1 MENPPAADI
10 LKSAPTEVTGLHLIA
25 DNHDALAVRILSAR
39 ECVSTLDLMYYLWR
53 DDRCGR
59 LLLAEVLAA
68 ADRGVRV
75 RILIDDINPQSSDA
89 TYLGINNHPNI
100 ELRLF
105 NPSIARNGSFLRK
118 VELVWRVV
126 SMTRR
131 MHAKAWIA
139 DRKVAVVGGRNIGDE
154 YFDAAETNFRDLDLL
169 MFGAGVVTT
178 CSIFDAYWNHEAA
191 KSVRLLNPG
200 VQQRQARADSEKIA
214 GEIQN
219 VLKGRLSLRDF
230 LAEDRRV
237 HWVENVGVLADPP
250 EKVFGQNRENWL
262 LGKILPVLRSA
273 ARRLDIVS
281 PYFIPGRAGTRVLGE
296 LVAQGA
302 DVSVVTNSLA
312 ATDVAAVHGAYANYR
327 VPLLQ
332 AGIKLFE
339 FRSILNKAN
348 LTVFGSKGASLHT
361 KAFVVDDR
369 TGFIGSFNFDPRS
382 SSLNAEMGILFE
394 DEALAGELNA
404 YVQADK
410 TPSTSF
416 GVSLTGNGLCWDCV
430 EDGEVRTFSTEPD
443 ASWRRRLIA
452 AIVKWLPIESQL

>member
-1 MENPPAADI
+1 MESPAAADM

-39 ECVSTLDLMYYLWR
+39 EAVSTLDLMYYLWR

-89 TYLGINNHPNI
+89 TYLAINNHPNI

-105 NPSIARNGSFLRK
+105 NPSIARNGSILRK
-118 VELVWRVV
+118 IELVWRVF

-154 YFDAAETNFRDLDLL
+154 YFDAADTNFRDLDLL
-169 MFGAGVVTT
+169 MFGAGVMTT

-200 VQQRQARADSEKIA
+200 VQQRPARADREKIA
-214 GEIQN
+214 GDIEN
-219 VLKGRLSLRDF
+219 VLKGRLSLKDF
-230 LAEDRRV
+230 LAEDRRI

-250 EKVFGQNRENWL
+250 EKVFGRNRDNWL

-281 PYFIPGRAGTRVLGE
+281 PYFIPGRMGTRVLAE
-296 LVAQGA
+296 LAARGV
-302 DVSVVTNSLA
+302 DISIVTNSLA
-312 ATDVAAVHGAYANYR
+312 ATDVVAVHGAYANYR
-327 VPLLQ
+327 APLLR

-361 KAFVVDDR
+361 KAFVVDDK

-394 DEALAGELNA
+394 DEALAGELDA
-404 YVQADK
+404 YAQADK
-410 TPSTSF
+410 SPSTSF
-416 GVSLTGNGLCWDCV
+416 RVSLTGSGLRWDYV
-430 EDGEVRTFSTEPD
+430 EDGKARTFRTEPD
-443 ASWRRRLIA
+443 ASLRRRLIA
-452 AIVKWLPIESQL
+452 AIVRWLPIESQL